1 MASKKQIHTWIPSA
15 KEIFCSHMDIPVDA
29 LPEIHI
35 VSKKELLPMRSA
47 LVERTGCHQKNI
59 DVKRYESIMEML
71 HGDSGDAVIIQQSLI
86 PSPTKNPMAE
96 CCFHH
101 FL

>member
-1 MASKKQIHTWIPSA
+1 MNISVA
-15 KEIFCSHMDIPVDA
+15 A

-35 VSKKELLPMRSA
+35 VSKKELLPVRAA
-47 LVERTGCHQKNI
+47 LVEKTCCHQKNI